1 MKGGRFKSTNEKLI
15 PMKKGEKYKCQKCG
29 LVVVIDSACACTA
42 CDLICCGLPLKS
54 AKK

>member
-1 MKGGRFKSTNEKLI
+1 MCGERFLKTKKDII

-29 LVVVIDSACACTA
+29 LVVVIDSACTCTA
-42 CDLICCGLPLKS
+42 CDLICCGLPLKP